1 MTSGTNTAHQIQ
13 SVLNLQPSSFF
24 KKFSEAL
31 FYGNYFYGLCAV
43 SQAIETTL
51 QLGFPLNGSIYYL
64 LTFAATV
71 FYYNYPYVRKYSA
84 DSTDPRTAW
93 YKKNYSSVRWSQL
106 LLIFI
111 LSSSLL
117 LFIYLHQTAIIKM
130 TIWHWSLVL
139 IFPIVGMMYY
149 GLNFFST
156 KYNLRKIGWLKP
168 FIIGFTWAGM
178 VAVYPILFYDIL
190 HFENYEFT
198 SLGALLFLKN
208 MMFISVLGM
217 MFDIKDYAAD
227 SKNQLNTFVVRIGLR
242 KTIFYI
248 LIPLPLLGLLTF
260 LSYATLHHFNFWRM
274 VLIMIPF
281 FLLLAAVYSLRKRR
295 TLLYYLFVI
304 DGLMVVKAFFG
315 ILAMLV

>member
-1 MTSGTNTAHQIQ
+1 MSLPN
-13 SVLNLQPSSFF
+13 SSSSSF
-24 KKFSEAL
+24 KKLSEVL
-31 FYGNYFYGLCAV
+31 FYGNYFYGICAV

-51 QLGFPLNGSIYYL
+51 QLGFPLNAPLYYL

-71 FYYNYPYVRKYSA
+71 FYYNYPYVRKYSE
-84 DSTDPRTAW
+84 DSTDQRTAW
-93 YKKNYSSVRWSQL
+93 YKKNYAYVRWSQL
-106 LLIFI
+106 LLLLL
-111 LSSSLL
+111 LSISLL
-117 LFIYLHQTAIIKM
+117 LFLYLHQQEISRM
-130 TIWHWSLVL
+130 NVLHWSLVL
-139 IFPIVGMMYY
+139 VFPVVGAMYY
-149 GLNFFST
+149 GLNVFSA

-178 VAVYPILFYDIL
+178 VAVYPILFYDIV
-190 HFENYEFT
+190 HFESYQFT
-198 SLGALLFLKN
+198 SLGCLLFLKN

-227 SKNQLNTFVVRIGLR
+227 SKNQLNTFVVKIGLR

-260 LSYATLHHFNFWRM
+260 LSYATLHHFNFWKM

-281 FLLLAAVYSLRKRR
+281 FLLLAAAHSLRKRR

-304 DGLMVVKAFFG
+304 DGLMVIKAFFG
-315 ILAMLV
+315 IWAMLV